1 MDEDGTGWKH
11 LGEIDVT
18 DGEILVQIGPCGQGY
33 AGGKFVFADAIRIE
47 IFLPDSLGG
56 AVLVDEEE
64 CIDNW
69 SFEHEVGDDSSNQ
82 ATYRVEARNAEGAG
96 SRFSDDSM
104 MVSIEVTIT
113 AITKGSLGGTGV
125 NEDDELYFA
134 FYSYWLGYDG
144 QVTEVVDEEE

>member
-1 MDEDGTGWKH
+1 M
-11 LGEIDVT
+11 
-18 DGEILVQIGPCGQGY
+18 
-33 AGGKFVFADAIRIE
+33 
-47 IFLPDSLGG
+47 
-56 AVLVDEEE
+56 VDEEE

-82 ATYRVEARNAEGAG
+82 ATYRVEARNAESAG

-104 MVSIEVTIT
+104 MVSIDVTIT
-113 AITKGSLGGTGV
+113 AITKGSLVGTGV

>member
-1 MDEDGTGWKH
+1 LNIDIPASSVENATFIHFQAGCSDNVGDFGSNNPVGEDT
-11 LGEIDVT
+11 
-18 DGEILVQIGPCGQGY
+18 
-33 AGGKFVFADAIRIE
+33 DAIRIE
-47 IFLPDSLGG
+47 ISLPDSLGG

-82 ATYRVEARNAEGAG
+82 ATYRVEARNAESAG

-104 MVSIEVTIT
+104 MVSIDVTIT
-113 AITKGSLGGTGV
+113 AITKGSLVGTGV